1 MTFAERRP
9 RNRGP
14 SGGRGVPDV
23 RLGEEEFRRIARA
36 VREYAGITL
45 LDSKMA
51 LVQARLSKRLR
62 ALAMTDFRDYCRL
75 IEGHGE
81 PALIERQELI
91 TAITT
96 NVTRFFREPHHF
108 DVLRTRVL
116 PPLIARARRGGR
128 VRLWS
133 AGCSTGEEPYTIALT
148 LLECFPEA
156 GRYDVRILATDL
168 DRAVLATASRG
179 IYPARAVELV
189 PDLLRRTHFEPVS
202 AEEGGRGAGDRHFAV
217 GPAPRSLISFRQL
230 NLTQPLPMKGYF
242 DVIFCRNVVIYFDAE
257 TEYAVWKVFSE
268 RMQPGSW
275 LFCGHSER
283 VNTNVL
289 PMFANDGVTSYR
301 RV

>member
-179 IYPARAVELV
+179 IYPARAVEIGARPAAPDPFRARLRGGGRPGGRRQAFRRRSRAPV
-189 PDLLRRTHFEPVS
+189 ADFLPPAQSHAAPADEGLFRRDLLPQRGDLFRR
-202 AEEGGRGAGDRHFAV
+202 GDRIRGLEGVLRTDAAGKLAFLR
-217 GPAPRSLISFRQL
+217 PFRA
-230 NLTQPLPMKGYF
+230 
-242 DVIFCRNVVIYFDAE
+242 R
-257 TEYAVWKVFSE
+257 
-268 RMQPGSW
+268 
-275 LFCGHSER
+275 
-283 VNTNVL
+283 
-289 PMFANDGVTSYR
+289 
-301 RV
+301 